1 MKRLLITGTSLAT
14 PKLGEEELKRVL
26 AELGA
31 AAVFDDAAVHE
42 LYMKLAAVHGAWL
55 AEQQAKQVSPVAGA
69 LRRAGTCLIEIAGL
83 LSGHETGFQT
93 HVTVETTS
101 QTARMLARDST
112 IGSIKRAHELIDTFK
127 VDAAKI
133 SGACLGAYAEL
144 TSRASKDGRDA
155 FGWYDEF
162 TSLLLEIA
170 KKAGIAPNLN
180 KDRRTRK
187 RGGWLF
193 EAAQALE
200 PFLDRYMRSPSP
212 EACGKRLE
220 RSRKRLLNAD
230 RQNPKSR

>member
-93 HVTVETTS
+93 HVTSRDHVPDGS
-101 QTARMLARDST
+101 DAGARTPPSDPLN
-112 IGSIKRAHELIDTFK
+112 
-127 VDAAKI
+127 
-133 SGACLGAYAEL
+133 
-144 TSRASKDGRDA
+144 GRM
-155 FGWYDEF
+155 
-162 TSLLLEIA
+162 S
-170 KKAGIAPNLN
+170 
-180 KDRRTRK
+180 
-187 RGGWLF
+187 
-193 EAAQALE
+193 
-200 PFLDRYMRSPSP
+200 
-212 EACGKRLE
+212 
-220 RSRKRLLNAD
+220 
-230 RQNPKSR
+230 